1 MTHPLAPAHAAPEP
15 EDAKNSLS
23 QTDLGMG
30 RVLEDLVDVLIN
42 RRAIQFT
49 DLPEGAQAKLLER
62 RQTRAQ
68 MSKRLNLLPDE
79 DPNDLI

>member
-1 MTHPLAPAHAAPEP
+1 MTDPLAHPPAAPEP
-15 EDAKNSLS
+15 EDAKNPLS

-30 RVLEDLVDVLIN
+30 RVLEDLVDVLIS

-49 DLPEGAQAKLLER
+49 DLPLGAQAKLLER

-68 MSKRLNLLPDE
+68 MSQRLNLLPDE
-79 DPNDLI
+79 DHNDLI